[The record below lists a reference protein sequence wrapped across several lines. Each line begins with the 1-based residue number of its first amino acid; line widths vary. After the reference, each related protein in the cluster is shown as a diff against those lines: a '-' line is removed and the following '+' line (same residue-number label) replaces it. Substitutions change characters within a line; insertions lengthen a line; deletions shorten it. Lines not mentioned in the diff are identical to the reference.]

1 VNAEF
6 NWWLLIVG
14 LVVGA
19 GLTWLVMAESA
30 RRDADVGEDE
40 RRGEAVWIASML
52 SSPDRPVEPRRV
64 EEILRLHGE
73 YLAGPPPDEPDESDE
88 FDEPEAFDEVHEP
101 EESEGRDELQTFEEL
116 EAERASA
123 AAPAFVPV
131 AARPK
136 AVGRARPK
144 AGDTRPDG
152 DAAATEP
159 EATTG
164 APPAPARER

>member
-14 LVVGA
+14 LVIGA
-19 GLTWLVMAESA
+19 ALTWLVMAESA

-73 YLAGPPPDEPDESDE
+73 YLAGPPPDEPGEPDEPGV
-88 FDEPEAFDEVHEP
+88 FDEPEE
-101 EESEGRDELQTFEEL
+101 RDELGAFEEL

-123 AAPAFVPV
+123 AAPAFEP
-131 AARPK
+131 AMARPK

-144 AGDTRPDG
+144 AVDPRPDD

-159 EATTG
+159 EGTAG